1 MTTPQLFRRLS
12 LLLGVTIL
20 WLCHFHAANAYRVM
34 DVVDASMYTRSFPV
48 ELLMA
53 NMPLF
58 GVERTVKVPRVLD
71 RFSLAFE
78 EGLHSLPYIDG
89 QSLETLQVTFIYS
102 RSGEGRIHSVTSNA
116 IRSPKGRPIDQK
128 IPINVEFI
136 WQEEEAVNFNAG
148 ISVMFLA
155 TLVASIVFLIQLCAT
170 SGGDGNE
177 GSSSSYDVVGG
188 YGGRP
193 SPYPTSTSRMGKS
206 S

>member
-1 MTTPQLFRRLS
+1 MNTLRHICALFLALLSFFNNHQCLTT
-12 LLLGVTIL
+12 TE
-20 WLCHFHAANAYRVM
+20 AYRIM
-34 DVVDASMYTRSFPV
+34 DVVDATMYTRSFPV

-53 NMPLF
+53 SMPLF
-58 GVERTVKVPRVLD
+58 GVPRTVKIPRVLE
-71 RFSLAFE
+71 RFSLSFE

-128 IPINVEFI
+128 VPINVEFI
-136 WQEEEAVNFNAG
+136 WVEEEAVNFNAG

-155 TLVASIVFLIQLCAT
+155 TLVSSILFLIQLCAAN
-170 SGGDGNE
+170 GGSEDH
-177 GSSSSYDVVGG
+177 SDARYR
-188 YGGRP
+188 GRS
-193 SPYPTSTSRMGKS
+193 SPYPSSTSRMGKS